1 MRTAHLPHG
10 STLDVPLCAFV
21 SCRTEFAHV
30 LVTAGVWWATT
41 RLPHKS

>member
-1 MRTAHLPHG
+1 MRTARLPHG

-30 LVTAGVWWATT
+30 LVTAGVWCATT